1 MTHFF
6 SASPVVQSRVF
17 QVGQLGARVDI
28 RSHTTSAGYVGIIL
42 QAKTNGSFL
51 LCTSTKYG
59 FKLQG
64 KHLVLSLLRTKG
76 IKALF
81 SHFSQPKTGMLA
93 GLGDAA
99 AARGGDSLSDQFD
112 VWLAGRLILNGTDP
126 VNPLQWWI
134 QQKASG
140 NNHGGLVHMA
150 LDVLSCAGE
159 LTIYLIAKFIQL
171 ESLMIY
177 FFSNVG

>member
-1 MTHFF
+1 MAPSS
-6 SASPVVQSRVF
+6 SAPAPNTVSS
-17 QVGQLGARVDI
+17 
-28 RSHTTSAGYVGIIL
+28 S
-42 QAKTNGSFL
+42 K
-51 LCTSTKYG
+51 
-59 FKLQG
+59 
-64 KHLVLSLLRTKG
+64 
-76 IKALF
+76 
-81 SHFSQPKTGMLA
+81 PKTGMLA

-150 LDVLSCAGE
+150 LDVLSCAATSVDVKRAFSFGRNYVSSKRHR
-159 LTIYLIAKFIQL
+159 LAHGSVTHGMTVAFYSKNKLIKEGTGGATGTRVHFDIQ
-171 ESLMIY
+171 
-177 FFSNVG
+177 